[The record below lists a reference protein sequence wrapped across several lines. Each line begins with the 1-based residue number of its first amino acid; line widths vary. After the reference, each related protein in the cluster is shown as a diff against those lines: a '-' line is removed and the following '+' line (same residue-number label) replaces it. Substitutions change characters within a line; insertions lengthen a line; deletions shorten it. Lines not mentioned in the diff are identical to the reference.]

1 MSAAR
6 LAARSRHVC
15 GAARGALA
23 ALLSVCTTRQPYL
36 PSGGI
41 GAGAARCPDPGGRLR
56 DNRRAR
62 GDTRG
67 VIRRSLRYVN
77 ELPEAIQKRLALAY
91 SAKELLAYGLRD
103 RLREGYSI
111 KDFRA
116 DLMAALV
123 VGVVALPLSM
133 ALAIACDVPPQH
145 GLYTAIIAGFV
156 CALLGGTRL
165 QVTGPTA
172 AFVVILVPIVHK
184 FGLGGL
190 LVAGMMAGVMLVAMG
205 LARLGKLMQFVP
217 HPVTTG
223 FTMGIAIVIGLLQL
237 KDVLGVQLPR
247 TEGTFSYL
255 GALWDARGSINPYD
269 VGIAVITVALLLV
282 LPRLFKRV
290 PPPLI
295 ALTAVSLLVVL
306 CEHVWPGFHASTI
319 GNLDKFSFKIGNE
332 IRHGIPPLPPIPVVP
347 WSLGGMSLDF
357 QTIRELMPSAFAIA
371 MLGAIESLMAAVVA
385 DGMSGTR
392 HDPNAELIAL
402 GIGNILCPFF
412 GGIAA
417 TGALARTA
425 TNIRAGAR
433 SPFAAAMHAIFILAC
448 TIMLAPLVS
457 YLPMAALAGL
467 LIIVARNMSEAR
479 HFTRLLRIAA
489 RSDVIVMLT
498 CFTLTVVFDM
508 VIAVTVGVVLSA
520 LLFMR
525 RMAETTTVELDSPRE
540 HGLGFD
546 LPAGVRLY
554 EVAGPMFFG
563 AAKSAM
569 EVIATVG
576 NRNDH
581 TFVLNMQYVPTIDAT
596 GLVALESVLDRLF
609 RSRIKVIF
617 AGLTPEVAELL
628 ERAGIKREPG
638 RLAYAPDL
646 ETALSMAIVHGARL
660 RRASDAPTAA
670 A

>member
-1 MSAAR
+1 M
-6 LAARSRHVC
+6 
-15 GAARGALA
+15 
-23 ALLSVCTTRQPYL
+23 
-36 PSGGI
+36 
-41 GAGAARCPDPGGRLR
+41 
-56 DNRRAR
+56 
-62 GDTRG
+62 
-67 VIRRSLRYVN
+67 IRRSLRYVN

-91 SAKELLAYGLRD
+91 SAKDLLAFGLRE

-116 DLMAALV
+116 DLLSALV

-156 CALLGGTRL
+156 CALLGGTRM

-172 AFVVILVPIVHK
+172 AFVVILLPIVHK

-190 LVAGMMAGVMLVAMG
+190 LVAGMMAGVMLIAMG

-237 KDVLGVQLPR
+237 KDVFGVRLPR
-247 TEGTFSYL
+247 TEGMFEYL
-255 GALWDARGSINPYD
+255 GALWDARGAINPYD
-269 VGIAVITVALLLV
+269 VGLAVVTIGLLLV
-282 LPRLFKRV
+282 LPRIFKRI
-290 PPPLI
+290 PAPLL

-306 CEHVWPGFHASTI
+306 CDQVWPGFHASTI

-347 WSLGGMSLDF
+347 WNLDGLTLDYR
-357 QTIRELMPSAFAIA
+357 TIRELLPSAFAIA
-371 MLGAIESLMAAVVA
+371 VLGAIESLMAAVVA

-402 GIGNILCPFF
+402 GIGNVLCPFF

-433 SPFAAAMHAIFILAC
+433 SPFSAAMHAIFILAC
-448 TIMLAPLVS
+448 TIVLAPLVA

-479 HFTRLLRIAA
+479 HFARLLRIAA
-489 RSDVIVMLT
+489 RSDVVVMVT

-508 VIAVTVGVVLSA
+508 VIAVTVGVMLAA

-525 RMAETTTVELDSPRE
+525 RMAITTTVALESPHA
-540 HGLGFD
+540 HGIGFD
-546 LPAGVRLY
+546 LPPGVRMY

-581 TFVLNMQYVPTIDAT
+581 TVVLNMQHVPTIDAT

-617 AGLTPEVAELL
+617 TGLTPEVAEML
-628 ERAGIKREPG
+628 ERAGIRREPG
-638 RLAYAPDL
+638 RLAYAPDV
-646 ETALSMAIVHGARL
+646 ETALSMAIVHAARL
-660 RRASDAPTAA
+660 RSSEPPVAA
-670 A
+670 

>member
-1 MSAAR
+1 M
-6 LAARSRHVC
+6 
-15 GAARGALA
+15 
-23 ALLSVCTTRQPYL
+23 
-36 PSGGI
+36 
-41 GAGAARCPDPGGRLR
+41 
-56 DNRRAR
+56 
-62 GDTRG
+62 
-67 VIRRSLRYVN
+67 IRRSLRYVN
-77 ELPEAIQKRLALAY
+77 ELPEALQKQLALAF
-91 SAKELLAYGLRD
+91 SAKDLLAYGLRQ

-116 DLMAALV
+116 DLVASLV

-133 ALAIACDVPPQH
+133 ALAIACEVPPQH

-156 CALLGGTRL
+156 CSLLGGTRM

-190 LVAGMMAGVMLVAMG
+190 LVAGMMAGVMLVIMG

-237 KDVLGVQLPR
+237 KDVFGVTLPR
-247 TEGTFSYL
+247 TEGTFEYL
-255 GALWDARGSINPYD
+255 GALWDARARINPFD
-269 VGIAVITVALLLV
+269 VGVAVATIGLLLG
-282 LPRLFKRV
+282 LPKVIKRV
-290 PPPLI
+290 PAPLI
-295 ALTAVSLLVVL
+295 ALAMMSLAVVL
-306 CEHVWPGFHASTI
+306 CHHYWPGFHASTI

-332 IRHGIPPLPPIPVVP
+332 IRHGIPPLPPVPMVP
-347 WSLGGMSLDF
+347 WHSPGLTLDYH
-357 QTIRELMPSAFAIA
+357 TIRELLPSAFAIA
-371 MLGAIESLMAAVVA
+371 VLGAIESLMAAVIA

-402 GIGNILCPFF
+402 GIGNMLCPFF

-433 SPFAAAMHAIFILAC
+433 SPFAAAMHAVFLLAC
-448 TIMLAPLVS
+448 TIVLAPLVA
-457 YLPMAALAGL
+457 YLPMAALAAL
-467 LIIVARNMSEAR
+467 LIVVARNMSEAR

-489 RSDVIVMLT
+489 RNDVIVMVT

-508 VIAVTVGVVLSA
+508 VIAVTVGVVLAA
-520 LLFMR
+520 LLFMQ
-525 RMAETTTVELDSPRE
+525 RMAMATTVELESPQ
-540 HGLGFD
+540 GLGLAVD
-546 LPAGVRLY
+546 LPPGVRLY
-554 EVAGPMFFG
+554 EIAGPMFFG

-569 EVIATVG
+569 EVIAAVG
-576 NRNDH
+576 SGKDH
-581 TFVLNMQYVPTIDAT
+581 TFVLNMQHVPTIDVT

-617 AGLTPEVAELL
+617 AGLAPEVAEMLD
-628 ERAGIKREPG
+628 RAGIKRDPG
-638 RLAYAPDL
+638 RLAYAPDV
-646 ETALSMAIVHGARL
+646 ETAISMAIVHAARL
-660 RRASDAPTAA
+660 RRSLEMPIVAA
-670 A
+670 